1 MNAKTSSIYLQC
13 LDHASSEAKVH
24 VVQIMGST
32 SKKDPMKTPLERSV
46 PLYMLHNTA
55 KGKSISSHFQTMS
68 ECTSNPIHKYV

>member
-1 MNAKTSSIYLQC
+1 
-13 LDHASSEAKVH
+13 
-24 VVQIMGST
+24 MGST
-32 SKKDPMKTPLERSV
+32 SEKDPMKTPLERSV